1 MLIIFYLR
9 EAAKVS
15 SEDTEK
21 KSNCC
26 GEKKKVEKDASEKL
40 ELEQKSIQYKALAD
54 FLGDLKKPAENLSA
68 KKQKRLSKAYLLFLG
83 RFSSNTI
90 IE

>member
-21 KSNCC
+21 KSC
-26 GEKKKVEKDASEKL
+26 EKKKVEKDASEKL

-83 RFSSNTI
+83 KFSNNPI

>member
-1 MLIIFYLR
+1 MLIIFYFR

-26 GEKKKVEKDASEKL
+26 EKKKVEKDASEKL
-40 ELEQKSIQYKALAD
+40 ELEQKSIQYKALVD

-83 RFSSNTI
+83 KFSNNTI